1 VLACNVTGTMRMLR
15 KPPIAAFMLLALV
28 VSGCGASATSTSRG
42 ASGSPRPS
50 APAATTPPTTSQSE
64 GTSSTETATQGNP
77 HRRLAFSLVA
87 VEGWTYSGSVSI
99 PDFHAHFAS
108 NRSASPPGESQV
120 TVSISGEPFE
130 SVSFKDTN
138 PGRPNGPPLGVPEA
152 WFAFELPESLVNESG
167 LEDRGGCRLGGYV
180 EQSISGGS
188 SYPGIEPYE
197 HDLRCGPPSSSATP
211 AEVTLSSPGSEH
223 KVEALVSHLNQ
234 TDPVFVVL
242 FDPPGAN
249 TASGVH
255 CFVFVTQ
262 AGGATRSQLF
272 SRQCG
277 KAQFHVEAAT

>member
-1 VLACNVTGTMRMLR
+1 MLFALA
-15 KPPIAAFMLLALV
+15 
-28 VSGCGASATSTSRG
+28 VSGCGASETSTKPA
-42 ASGSPRPS
+42 ASGSARPS
-50 APAATTPPTTSQSE
+50 ATANTTTATTSQSE
-64 GTSSTETATQGNP
+64 GTSTTETGAQGKP
-77 HRRLAFSLVA
+77 HRSLAFSLVA
-87 VEGWTYSGSVSI
+87 VEGWTYSGSVPI

-108 NRSASPPGESQV
+108 NPSASPPGESQL

-130 SVSFKDTN
+130 SVSFNDTN
-138 PGRPNGPPLGVPEA
+138 PARPDGPPLSVSEA
-152 WFAFELPESLVNESG
+152 RFAFEVPESLVNEIG
-167 LEDRGGCRLGGYV
+167 LEERGGCRLGGYV

-197 HDLRCGPPSSSATP
+197 HDLRCEPPSNSATP
-211 AEVTLSSPGSEH
+211 TEVTLSSPGSEH

-234 TDPVFVVL
+234 TEPVFVVL

-262 AGGATRSQLF
+262 AGRATRSQLF
-272 SRQCG
+272 NHQCG